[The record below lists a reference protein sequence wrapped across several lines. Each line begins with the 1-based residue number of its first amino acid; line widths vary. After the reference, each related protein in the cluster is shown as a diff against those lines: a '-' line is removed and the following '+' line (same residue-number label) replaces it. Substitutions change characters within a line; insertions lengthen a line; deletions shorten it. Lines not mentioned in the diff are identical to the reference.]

1 MTNARAFLDR
11 RAEPRVSIN
20 ARGRIMHG
28 DKLAIWADCMIK
40 DLSDS
45 GAKIE
50 LSHLHK
56 VPPRFILIHF
66 QAGMAFEVVLK
77 WRRGDLAGMAFEHR
91 HLLESSGDPR
101 LAAVKEA
108 WKALR
113 GGPDRRCGPGMIG

>member
-28 DKLAIWADCMIK
+28 DKLAIWADCVIK
-40 DLSDS
+40 DLSES

-56 VPPRFILIHF
+56 IPPRFILIHF
-66 QAGMAFEVVLK
+66 QGGLAFEVVLK
-77 WRRGDLAGMAFEHR
+77 WRRGDLAGMAFEAKHDLQQSVSAR
-91 HLLESSGDPR
+91 LEPVR
-101 LAAVKEA
+101 TA
-108 WKALR
+108 WLALR
-113 GGPDRRCGPGMIG
+113 

>member
-1 MTNARAFLDR
+1 MNNARAFLDR
-11 RAEPRVSIN
+11 RAEPRVSVN

-28 DKLAIWADCMIK
+28 EKLGIWADCLIK

-77 WRRGDLAGMAFEHR
+77 WRRGDLAGMAFEVKHD
-91 HLLESSGDPR
+91 LEQPVPQR
-101 LAAVKEA
+101 LEAVRAA
-108 WKALR
+108 WLALR
-113 GGPDRRCGPGMIG
+113 

>member
-1 MTNARAFLDR
+1 MTSARSYLDR

-28 DKLAIWADCMIK
+28 DKLGIWADCVIK
-40 DLSDS
+40 DLSEN

-56 VPPRFILIHF
+56 IPPRFILINF
-66 QAGMAFEVVLK
+66 QAGVAFEVVLK

-91 HLLESSGDPR
+91 HPLDQDVPLRLEPVR
-101 LAAVKEA
+101 QA
-108 WKALR
+108 WLALR
-113 GGPDRRCGPGMIG
+113 

>member
-1 MTNARAFLDR
+1 MNNARAFLDR

-28 DKLAIWADCMIK
+28 DKLGIWADCVIK

-56 VPPRFILIHF
+56 IPPRFILIHF
-66 QAGMAFEVVLK
+66 QAGMGFEAVLK
-77 WRRGDLAGMAFEHR
+77 WRRGDLAGMAFEVR
-91 HLLESSGDPR
+91 HKLEDAVPTR
-101 LAAVKEA
+101 LEPVRAA
-108 WKALR
+108 WMALR
-113 GGPDRRCGPGMIG
+113 

>member
-1 MTNARAFLDR
+1 
-11 RAEPRVSIN
+11 
-20 ARGRIMHG
+20 MHG
-28 DKLAIWADCMIK
+28 DKLGIWADCMIK

-77 WRRGDLAGMAFEHR
+77 WRRGDLAGMSFEHR
-91 HLLESSGDPR
+91 HPLDQPVPPHLEPVR
-101 LAAVKEA
+101 AA
-108 WKALR
+108 WMALR
-113 GGPDRRCGPGMIG
+113 

>member
-40 DLSDS
+40 DMSDS

-77 WRRGDLAGMAFEHR
+77 WRRGDLAGMAFEVKHN
-91 HLLESSGDPR
+91 LEQPVPTR
-101 LAAVKEA
+101 LEPVRTA
-108 WKALR
+108 WLALR
-113 GGPDRRCGPGMIG
+113 

>member
-28 DKLAIWADCMIK
+28 DKLGIWADCVIK

-56 VPPRFILIHF
+56 IPPRFILIHF
-66 QAGMAFEVVLK
+66 QAGMAYEVVLK
-77 WRRGDLAGMAFEHR
+77 WRRGDLAGMAFEER
-91 HLLESSGDPR
+91 HELEKPVPTR
-101 LAAVKEA
+101 LEPVRVA
-108 WKALR
+108 WLALR
-113 GGPDRRCGPGMIG
+113 